1 VASGV
6 TAPLRRGTLAASVA
20 LAAAASVAC
29 PPTTGGPAA
38 ETPPPA
44 ADAIR
49 DTVAGGLIPAGFGT
63 LRQDDV
69 SITIQTGR
77 LVVRAIPL
85 DESIIRVLAPDSYRS
100 LHELHQSRREQIAAV
115 AARYGVRGFT
125 PWLIQFFALE
135 PDVRFTPT
143 DVVISSVGR
152 DFRPVDVIPL
162 TPGFGQNRLN
172 QREVQA
178 AVYLF
183 DEEVDV
189 NQPLVMAVESV
200 RNPTWQETLRL
211 IERERPLARS
221 RAGRGAPPPR

>member
-1 VASGV
+1 MSG
-6 TAPLRRGTLAASVA
+6 ARRSGSLAASLVVI
-20 LAAAASVAC
+20 LASSTAC
-29 PPTTGGPAA
+29 PPAAGGPVAD
-38 ETPPPA
+38 TPPPA
-44 ADAIR
+44 ADAAR

-63 LRQDDV
+63 LRQDDA
-69 SITIQTGR
+69 SITIQAGR

-100 LHELHQSRREQIAAV
+100 LHELHESRREEIAGFAT
-115 AARYGVRGFT
+115 RYGVRGFT

-135 PDVRFTPT
+135 PDVRFSPM

-152 DFRPVDVIPL
+152 DFRPVEVIAL
-162 TPGFGQNRLN
+162 TPGFGQNRLG
-172 QREVQA
+172 QRQVQA

-183 DEEVDV
+183 DEAVDV

-200 RNPTWQETLRL
+200 RNSTWQETLRL

-221 RAGRGAPPPR
+221 RAGRVAPPPR